1 MHGNNWTVGVFHAIL
16 SLKTI
21 QKFRIWTENYFI
33 YYKKI
38 QEESILEKYKK
49 FLEKYQITL
58 LPSLNKG
65 KKRQSL
71 DSQKFSQKKERK
83 WDSLERNYK
92 ITFPPSNSYDPE
104 KKKKK
109 RRKWKEKKGNEKTG
123 N

>member
-83 WDSLERNYK
+83 RDSLERNYK

-109 RRKWKEKKGNEKTG
+109 RRK
-123 N
+123 